1 MNLSFPLLVLCGS
14 LGGLLYTTG
23 MIYPKRAPEPSR
35 SPTELCR
42 EVTREVGLSVNE
54 GILTR
59 AHADAIIKRCYK
71 VFAR

>member
-23 MIYPKRAPEPSR
+23 MIYPKQALGPSR

-42 EVTREVGLSVNE
+42 EVTREVALSVNE

-59 AHADAIIKRCYK
+59 AHADAITKRCYK
-71 VFAR
+71 VFVK